1 MFQHAVVI
9 VGLFFDTLS
18 NLPVFSEPVCL
29 IVFLSL
35 ALRHP
40 CSLFLVSNLI
50 FCIDFNCCSVV
61 QDNHVYASFDDNC
74 CQFSVINLVNWT
86 TCLLPEELGV
96 YKLLVVVLL
105 MVLSS

>member
-1 MFQHAVVI
+1 MLAI
-9 VGLFFDTLS
+9 
-18 NLPVFSEPVCL
+18 
-29 IVFLSL
+29 SL
-35 ALRHP
+35 
-40 CSLFLVSNLI
+40 SNLI